1 MTEDSLQLTS
11 ESFFQPLGLQH
22 FYDAFAL
29 DSKANLRHDAMAQFQ
44 LKEDELTDDLRVTPS
59 AVLRKGWGQHHEQ
72 PKAPP
77 ARSARRNRVPQGVIS
92 LVKGEEDAAIPDE
105 NSSESSTDSEDS
117 STDQEM
123 APEGNART
131 PLMEDIQCN
140 NMNL

>member
-59 AVLRKGWGQHHEQ
+59 AVLRKDGDNTMNSPRPHL
-72 PKAPP
+72 P
-77 ARSARRNRVPQGVIS
+77 A
-92 LVKGEEDAAIPDE
+92 L
-105 NSSESSTDSEDS
+105 
-117 STDQEM
+117 
-123 APEGNART
+123 PEGTEFHKESLA
-131 PLMEDIQCN
+131 
-140 NMNL
+140 